1 MWSES
6 RKLHKTLYAPDAL
19 FWIVCPVD
27 GGNPPPLQFFGCLLQ
42 SPIFAVGIVLHSRLM
57 NKPVNYVCPDEL
69 YAVITGATS
78 QDYAQ
83 VQASSKRLKE
93 LLVFVGTFDG
103 LSEIAAQKNL
113 PLQVRQQAII
123 QFKNNALNHWR
134 SRKFVAI
141 TDAWLTLLIPKKHQ
155 APFGRTQSANT
166 GSMSNICQ

>member
-1 MWSES
+1 
-6 RKLHKTLYAPDAL
+6 
-19 FWIVCPVD
+19 
-27 GGNPPPLQFFGCLLQ
+27 
-42 SPIFAVGIVLHSRLM
+42 M
-57 NKPVNYVCPDEL
+57 NKPVNYVSPDEL

-93 LLVFVGTFDG
+93 LLVLFGTFDG

-134 SRKFVAI
+134 SRKFVADHKCI
-141 TDAWLTLLIPKKHQ
+141 AHATDTKNTRLLSNEHKVRIRARCLTFVNEEDDLVILLCLTCRIS
-155 APFGRTQSANT
+155 FLT
-166 GSMSNICQ
+166 